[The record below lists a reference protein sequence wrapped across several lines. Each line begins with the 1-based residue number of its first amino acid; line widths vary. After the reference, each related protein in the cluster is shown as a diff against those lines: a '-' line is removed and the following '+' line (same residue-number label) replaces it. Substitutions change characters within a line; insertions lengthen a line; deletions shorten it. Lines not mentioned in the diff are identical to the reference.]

1 MLTKENYK
9 QSQLIRKHKV
19 CTGAVIWGWIP
30 PAFFNMDISLV

>member
-19 CTGAVIWGWIP
+19 CTGAVIWDWTP
-30 PAFFNMDISLV
+30 AAFFNMTISLL